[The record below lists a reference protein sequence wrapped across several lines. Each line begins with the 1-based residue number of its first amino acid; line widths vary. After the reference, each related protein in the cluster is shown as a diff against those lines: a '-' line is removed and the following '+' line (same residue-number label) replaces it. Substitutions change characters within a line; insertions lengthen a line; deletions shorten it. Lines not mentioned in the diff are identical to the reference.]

1 MKFEIDKHEK
11 YVLLKPLDIEELNS
25 EKAPKLKSEFNAIE
39 VEEIR
44 NIILDLSNVYTADES
59 GISAILYGARM
70 CRNNVG
76 TFVLVGVSNDLQK
89 ILGLSTTENYL
100 NIVPTVTEA
109 IDFVFMEE
117 IERDLN
123 NELGNEYQLAFANGG
138 YQNNDTIPEREVCER
153 LGIQLLDGL
162 GDKIQS
168 SSWLIGKDLI
178 ERTNRYLELFLT
190 KNVKGLENEMYSE
203 TVHLRDWNGEWKGRY
218 SVLEMNE
225 NLFNADFHIV
235 PLDIKQADNTTI
247 ATFNLHIAGTMYKVV
262 DIIEWDDD
270 GKIKTIFAYNG

>member
-11 YVLLKPLDIEELNS
+11 YVSLKPLDIEELNS

-39 VEEIR
+39 VEGIR
-44 NIILDLSNVYTADES
+44 NVILDLSNVYTADES

-76 TFVLVGVSNDLQK
+76 TFVLVGVASDLQK

-123 NELGNEYQLAFANGG
+123 NELGNE
-138 YQNNDTIPEREVCER
+138 
-153 LGIQLLDGL
+153 
-162 GDKIQS
+162 
-168 SSWLIGKDLI
+168 
-178 ERTNRYLELFLT
+178 
-190 KNVKGLENEMYSE
+190 
-203 TVHLRDWNGEWKGRY
+203 
-218 SVLEMNE
+218 
-225 NLFNADFHIV
+225 
-235 PLDIKQADNTTI
+235 
-247 ATFNLHIAGTMYKVV
+247 
-262 DIIEWDDD
+262 
-270 GKIKTIFAYNG
+270 